1 MWRRAVFE
9 DNVLGFWVT
18 VYSVIIIMI
27 IVGVNVLG
35 GL

>member
-1 MWRRAVFE
+1 VFE